1 MTIRQPTPRYRQAM
15 LLEPRMMFDAAA
27 VTTAADVAATVAA
40 TDTAPGVDATP
51 VQAAV
56 AITDSS
62 DSFPAVDLFSGVTVT
77 SDSSGQN
84 LTELVVTVNR
94 SGANQALIID
104 GAEIKL
110 QSGEGSTDGGYSY
123 QVTVSGDAATI
134 TVSIESALEGGT
146 PQATAALI
154 DSIAYQ
160 PLDNTVES
168 GAVTVTL
175 KTLSDASDSAALDIS
190 STVTI
195 DSRVNVAPVLS
206 DDGALE
212 PAESFTIDDLGDNV
226 TVVYAGGGDYA
237 YAAGD
242 GALSVFA
249 VDDGGRLTLVGTSAV
264 EGLGSVA
271 DMAIGADDRS
281 LYLVNGGNG
290 DVYAVSLAEDGSL
303 GAVSTVSA
311 GDTTRNIALS
321 SDGAYVYVTLQNN
334 GMAVFARDGDSG
346 ALSLIQT
353 VSEGDLGVSRA
364 ETVVSA
370 NGYLFVIGDRSS
382 FVAYTDTLSVLKIN
396 DDGTLTRIDSV
407 TASAVRSSSS
417 TYLMAVSEDAA
428 FLYLGS
434 SADNSIQVYRFS
446 DGALTLQSTL
456 SLDGISGIALS
467 RDGGLLYAAT
477 TGGAIGVYAV
487 GGDGALTPVS
497 SIAGGSASDI
507 AVSGDGLSVL
517 VAGGGGVSRYSAAQT
532 LDRGAYATF
541 ADGITLADGNF
552 DALNDGAG
560 NYNGAGITVS
570 ANVAGGSFGFADGG
584 GLTYA
589 DGVISLDGA
598 AIATLSVSDDGALTV
613 KFTADAATAIANQ
626 VLQQLTYANDGA
638 AVGSYILLTVA
649 ASDGALASN
658 SVVTTLRVNAVP
670 QVNTDASTGYVL
682 SAATSE
688 TDYSFTLFPGLFNDA
703 DGDSL
708 IWSVSGLPQGLTFDA
723 ATRTISGSA
732 TEAGDFTVTVT
743 VSDASGASASLDLDL
758 TVEQIANRA
767 PQVNEEVSS
776 ALANA
781 TENAGYSVTLDTSL
795 FSDADSLYGD
805 SLNWTVEGLPTG
817 LTFDAATLTI
827 SGTAGAVGDYTVT
840 VTATDESGASASAEL
855 TLRVITLDEANNSA
869 PVLDAP
875 DSALAYTIDGNLT
888 GFNQYVYGLQL
899 SADDGTLIVLGNSS
913 NSHAITPSGN
923 STLYV
928 YSRDTET
935 GALTLVQTFVQ
946 GAGDDGDNANGIEIN
961 GLDSATS
968 SIYSADGQYVYLV
981 GKDASGAYAITVLSV
996 NDDGTLSATG
1006 LSAEVADASQIK
1018 QMVMSS
1024 DGDSLYVVSA
1034 STLYAYRV
1042 EENGALTLAGAYS
1055 DSYGTASAVAVDSS
1069 GNVYVLGGSRLVVY
1083 SANDD
1088 GSLTYATTG
1097 TGIGL
1102 SATSRG
1108 IVVSDAGYI
1117 YVATGSG
1124 GTVVTLHYD
1133 SDSNAVTRVASVSA
1147 AQVWGL
1153 SLSAD
1158 GTALYVGYLTGAVYV
1173 YSVNDDG
1180 SLTRTDSL
1188 TNSGGRAFR
1197 YAISSDGSSIYVGGF
1212 YNGTGLGQIST
1223 GAVAVAYTEG
1233 GIVNPAAS
1241 VTLSDADN
1249 DALNGGAGNY
1259 NGAAFTLA
1267 RAGGANAAD
1276 SYGFTDGNGLTLAD
1290 GIISL
1295 NGAAI
1300 GTFASAD
1307 GALTVKFTADVATA
1321 VANQVLQQIAYSN
1334 GSADPGGSI
1343 TLTLSVA
1350 DQYRSG
1356 SLDLRLAVTEIND
1369 APTLQTSG
1377 GSVVYTSG
1385 GNAVKLFD
1393 DSAVST
1399 VEEGQTVSSLTLTV
1413 SGLTDGE
1420 SETLTVGGV
1429 SVALTDGASAGG
1441 TITLNNED
1449 GGTADYGYTLSVS
1462 VIDGVATVTLSGS
1475 LPTEAAD
1482 ALIDSIAYANA
1493 SDSPTIGERII
1504 TLTSI
1509 QDNGGTD
1516 NGGVNTS
1523 ELAIASTV
1531 AVALT
1536 NAAPAVSAT
1545 PAVATYVENADAA
1558 TLFSDVV
1565 LSTGEAGQAIS
1576 NIVLTVSGLSDGAS
1590 EALVID
1596 GTAVSLTADAAG
1608 ETANGYSYSVTL
1620 DGTTATVT
1628 ISGSDG
1634 IAVQDATALIA
1645 GLGYANQS
1653 DDPTAGARTVTLA
1666 AVQDDGGTA
1675 NGGSDSVTPS
1685 IAASV
1690 AVVAVNDAPLV
1701 SATPADAIYSTSGSS
1716 AGLFSDVSLSTVEND
1731 QTLSAITFTV
1741 AGLADGDSE
1750 TLTVAGSRIALVD
1763 GSGTLD
1769 NGYAYTVTL
1778 DGDTAVVTIAS
1789 DAGIAADAAAALIEQ
1804 SSYANLSNTQTAGV
1818 RTFALSVQDSG
1829 GRDNGG
1835 SDTALL
1841 ESAAAIE
1848 VVNNS
1853 APEFSAGADYT
1864 NLEVA
1869 ASLTAVSGLND
1880 ITASALTAGGDYLYV
1895 AGSDGG
1901 IAIFS
1906 RNTATGELVLLQTL
1920 DSGVSSVSLI
1930 EVSEDGGTL
1939 YLLGAGG
1946 DSITIFSRD
1955 GGDGS
1960 LTQVQSLTTENVVDL
1975 TISADGSALYVVD
1988 GNYSGLLVYTLDA
2001 ESGQYALRQSISA
2014 ATGSEPYL
2022 FTAIGVETVGDYV
2035 YVATDPAAETVANT
2049 LIVYQRAAD
2058 GTLSAVAWLRDGAAA
2073 GESAINMSGPVDIA
2087 VSRDGGT
2094 IYVASEDG
2102 VAVFGFDAAGGTLSY
2117 DGALGDLSGVTAV
2130 ALSGDDGTLYVTS
2143 SDGSISRYKSDGSL
2157 TLVET
2162 LSSSSTAALAGARSV
2177 VTGAHGAV
2185 VVIGSGGV
2193 VSLKDGLTAITVD
2206 YHEQETIRP
2215 LNAITLSDADYDALA
2230 DGAGNY
2236 NGAVI
2241 TLARDGG
2248 ASGDDGY
2255 SFVDGNGLT
2264 LADGTIYLDGAAI
2277 AAFADVEGTL
2287 TLTFTADVTTA
2298 SANRVLQQIGYS
2310 NASDDPGANLSL
2322 VLRVTDA
2329 YGAGA
2334 GVTLSLN
2341 VTEVNDAPLLTTTS
2355 ADAGYVEGGEA
2366 AGLFSGTAV
2375 STVEAGQRV
2384 NALTLSVS
2392 GLSDG
2397 AGETLT
2403 IDGTAI
2409 ALIAGSGTTAG
2420 GYAYS
2425 VSLSDGVATVAIAG
2439 EAGISAAA
2447 AAALVDGIAYAN
2459 VSDDP
2464 TVGTRGITLSA
2475 IQDNGGTA
2483 DGGVD
2488 ATTLAVTA
2496 AVTVTAVNDAPT
2508 LSVAPINANYAA
2520 GDDALPLFNGA
2531 EVAAVEAGQSIA
2543 ALTVTVS
2550 GVADNAE
2557 RLIVDGASV
2566 TLTDGAVTT
2575 ASGLTVTVTL
2585 DNGTATLVIT
2595 RADGLSSAGA
2605 AALIDGLAYANDSA
2619 VVTAGERIITLTAV
2633 QDDGGTANGGA
2644 DTAVL
2649 NIAAT
2654 VNIVNS
2660 APQATDAE
2668 AELPAATQAAAYR
2681 ATLAGDLFSDV
2692 NGDALSW
2699 RVDGLPEGLVFD
2711 ADTRTI
2717 SGRTLAVGSFELTI
2731 TVSDGQG
2738 GTASRSL
2745 TLTVDKQ
2752 PVSPVFLPASNASD
2766 MMERLSE
2773 QEEKRRE
2780 EAQNASLR
2788 PTAPPATVQD
2798 GDSLAREH
2806 YPLANGALDY
2816 AATPWLLN
2824 PALAELMPPLE
2835 KVDFSPQERAA
2846 AGAPARENH
2855 QPDPQAV
2862 RTDIPA
2868 GKAAFSAQLQQDR
2881 AAYDDL
2887 LSALRQLTANGAS
2900 PE

>member
-94 SGANQALIID
+94 SGANQALTID
-104 GAEIKL
+104 GADIKL

-134 TVSIESALEGGT
+134 TVSIESVLEGGT

-154 DSIAYQ
+154 DSIAYK

-175 KTLSDASDSAALDIS
+175 KSLSDASDSAALDIS

-226 TVVYAGGGDYA
+226 AVVYAGGGDYA
-237 YAAGD
+237 YVAGD
-242 GALSVFA
+242 GVLSVFA
-249 VDDGGRLTLVGTSAV
+249 VDGGGRLTLIGTSAV

-303 GAVSTVSA
+303 GEVATVSA

-334 GMAVFARDGDSG
+334 GMAVFTRDGDSG

-353 VSEGDLGVSRA
+353 VSEDDLGVERA
-364 ETVVSA
+364 ETVISA
-370 NGYLFVIGDRSS
+370 NGYLFVIGDQSS
-382 FVAYTDTLSVLKIN
+382 FVGYTDTLSVLKIN
-396 DDGTLTRIDSV
+396 DDGTLTRIDSI
-407 TASAVRSSSS
+407 TAGAVRSSSS

-477 TGGAIGVYAV
+477 SGGAIGVYAV

-497 SIAGGSASDI
+497 SIAGRSASDI

-532 LDRGAYATF
+532 LDRGSYAAF

-570 ANVAGGSFGFADGG
+570 ANVAGGGFGFADGG

-589 DGVISLDGA
+589 DGVISLDGG

-649 ASDGALASN
+649 AGDGALASN
-658 SVVTTLRVNAVP
+658 SVVTALRVNAVP

-682 SAATSE
+682 SSATSE
-688 TDYSFTLFPGLFNDA
+688 TDYSFTLFPELFNDA

-781 TENAGYSVTLDTSL
+781 TENAGYSATLDTSL

-805 SLNWTVEGLPTG
+805 SLNWTVEGLPAG
-817 LTFDAATLTI
+817 LTFDAATLTL

-981 GKDASGAYAITVLSV
+981 GKNASGAYAITVLSV

-1102 SATSRG
+1102 SGTSRG

-1259 NGAAFTLA
+1259 NGATFTLA

-1307 GALTVKFTADVATA
+1307 GTLTLTFTADVATA

-1334 GSADPGGSI
+1334 SSADPGGSI
-1343 TLTLSVA
+1343 TLTLSAA

-1399 VEEGQTVSSLTLTV
+1399 AEEGQAVSSLTLTV

-1420 SETLTVGGV
+1420 NETLTVGGV
-1429 SVALTDGASAGG
+1429 GVALTDGASAGG
-1441 TITLNNED
+1441 AITLSNED

-1462 VIDGVATVTLSGS
+1462 VTDGVATVTLSGS
-1475 LPTEAAD
+1475 LPAA
-1482 ALIDSIAYANA
+1482 ATATLLDSVGYANTSA
-1493 SDSPTIGERII
+1493 NPTEGARTI

-1531 AVALT
+1531 VVALT
-1536 NAAPAVSAT
+1536 NAAPTVSAT
-1545 PAVATYVENADAA
+1545 PAVASYVENADAT
-1558 TLFSDVV
+1558 TLFSDVA

-1576 NIVLTVSGLSDGAS
+1576 NIVLTLSGLSDGAS

-1596 GTAVSLTADAAG
+1596 GTTVSLIADAAG
-1608 ETANGYSYSVTL
+1608 ETTNGYRYSITV
-1620 DGTTATVT
+1620 DGATATVT

-1653 DDPTAGARTVTLA
+1653 DDPTSGTRTVTLA

-1675 NGGSDSVTPS
+1675 NGGSDSVALS

-1701 SATPADAIYSTSGSS
+1701 SATPADAIYAAAGSS
-1716 AGLFSDVSLSTVEND
+1716 AGLFSDVSLSTVESG

-1741 AGLADGDSE
+1741 AGLADGASE

-1804 SSYANLSNTQTAGV
+1804 SSYANLSNTQSAGV

-1864 NLEVA
+1864 NLAVA

-1906 RNTATGELVLLQTL
+1906 RNTATGELTLLQTL

-1930 EVSEDGGTL
+1930 EVSDDGGTL
-1939 YLLGAGG
+1939 YLLGANG

-1975 TISADGSALYVVD
+1975 TISADGGALYVVD

-2001 ESGQYALRQSISA
+2001 ESGQYALSQSISA

-2049 LIVYQRAAD
+2049 LIVYQRGED

-2087 VSRDGGT
+2087 VSRDGGM

-2117 DGALGDLSGVTAV
+2117 GGALGDLSGVTAV

-2143 SDGSISRYKSDGSL
+2143 SDGSISRYKSDDGSL

-2162 LSSSSTAALAGARSV
+2162 LSSSSTAVLAGARSV

-2193 VSLKDGLTAITVD
+2193 VSLKDGLTAIAVD

-2241 TLARDGG
+2241 TLVRDGG
-2248 ASGDDGY
+2248 ANGDDGY
-2255 SFVDGNGLT
+2255 SFIDGNGLT
-2264 LADGTIYLDGAAI
+2264 LADGTLYLDGAAI
-2277 AAFADVEGTL
+2277 AAFASVDGTL

-2298 SANRVLQQIGYS
+2298 SANRVLQQIGYA
-2310 NASDDPGANLSL
+2310 NTSDDPGVGVSL

-2341 VTEVNDAPLLTTTS
+2341 VTEVNDAPLLTTTP

-2366 AGLFSGTAV
+2366 AGLFSGTTV
-2375 STVEAGQRV
+2375 STVEAGQTV
-2384 NALTLSVS
+2384 TALTLSVS

-2425 VSLSDGVATVAIAG
+2425 VTVSDGVATVTIAG
-2439 EAGISAAA
+2439 ESGISAAD

-2508 LSVAPINANYAA
+2508 LSAAPINSNYAA

-2531 EVAAVEAGQSIA
+2531 EIAAVEAGQSIA

-2557 RLIVDGASV
+2557 RLIVDDASV
-2566 TLTDGAVTT
+2566 TLTDGVVTT

-2605 AALIDGLAYANDSA
+2605 AALVDGLAYANDSA
-2619 VVTAGERIITLTAV
+2619 VVTAGERIITLAAV

-2649 NIAAT
+2649 DIAAT

-2668 AELPAATQAAAYR
+2668 AELPAAMQAAAYS
-2681 ATLAGDLFSDV
+2681 AALAGDLFSDV

-2699 RVDGLPEGLVFD
+2699 RVDGLPDGLVFD

-2717 SGRTLAVGSFELTI
+2717 SGRTLAVGSFELTV

-2752 PVSPVFLPASNASD
+2752 PVSPVFLPAANALG
-2766 MMERLSE
+2766 MMEQWLSE
-2773 QEEKRRE
+2773 QEDKRRE

-2788 PTAPPATVQD
+2788 PTAPATVQD
-2798 GDSLAREH
+2798 GDSLSRER

-2835 KVDFSPQERAA
+2835 KVDFSPRERAA
-2846 AGAPARENH
+2846 ARENH
-2855 QPDPQAV
+2855 QPDPQAA
-2862 RTDIPA
+2862 RADIPA
-2868 GKAAFSAQLQQDR
+2868 GKAAFSAQLQQER

>member
-1 MTIRQPTPRYRQAM
+1 M

-40 TDTAPGVDATP
+40 TDTTPGVDATP
-51 VQAAV
+51 VRAAV

-62 DSFPAVDLFSGVTVT
+62 DSFPAVDLFSDVTVT
-77 SDSSGQN
+77 RDSGDQN
-84 LTELVVTVNR
+84 LTELVITVNR
-94 SGANQALIID
+94 SGANQALTID
-104 GAEIKL
+104 GAQIKL

-123 QVTVSGDAATI
+123 QVTVSGDAAVI

-146 PQATAALI
+146 PQAAAALI
-154 DSIAYQ
+154 DGIAYQ

-175 KTLSDASDSAALDIS
+175 KTLSDASDSATLDIS
-190 STVTI
+190 STVTV

-226 TVVYAGGGDYA
+226 KVVYAGGGDYA

-242 GALSVFA
+242 GVLSVFA
-249 VDDGGRLTLVGTSAV
+249 VDDAGRLTLVGTSAV

-271 DMAIGADDRS
+271 DMAIGADDQS
-281 LYLVNGGNG
+281 LYLVNGGSG
-290 DVYAVSLAEDGSL
+290 DVYAVSLADDGSL
-303 GAVSTVSA
+303 GEVATVSA

-346 ALSLIQT
+346 ALSRIQI
-353 VSEGDLGVSRA
+353 VSEDELGVARA

-396 DDGTLTRIDSV
+396 DDGTLTRIDSI

-467 RDGGLLYAAT
+467 REGGLLYAVT
-477 TGGAIGVYAV
+477 SGGAISLYAV
-487 GGDGALTPVS
+487 DGKGALTLVS
-497 SIAGGSASDI
+497 SIAGGGASDI

-517 VAGGGGVSRYSAAQT
+517 VVGGGGVSRYSAAQT
-532 LDRGAYATF
+532 LDRGAYAAF

-552 DALNDGAG
+552 DALNGGAG
-560 NYNGAGITVS
+560 NYNGAGITVN

-589 DGVISLDGA
+589 DGVISLDGG
-598 AIATLSVSDDGALTV
+598 AIATLSVSDDGALTL

-626 VLQQLTYANDGA
+626 VLRQLTYANDGA

-670 QVNTDASTGYVL
+670 QLDTDVSTGYIL
-682 SAATSE
+682 DKATSE
-688 TDYSFTLFPGLFNDA
+688 MPYSFTLFPGLFSDA
-703 DGDSL
+703 DGDAL
-708 IWSVSGLPQGLTFDA
+708 IWSVSGLPEGLTFDA

-732 TEAGDFTVTVT
+732 TETGDFTVTVT

-781 TENAGYSVTLDTSL
+781 TENAGYSATLDTAL
-795 FSDADSLYGD
+795 FIDADSLYGD
-805 SLNWTVEGLPTG
+805 SLNWTVAGLPAG
-817 LTFDAATLTI
+817 LTFDAATLTL

-840 VTATDESGASASAEL
+840 VTATDKSGASASAEL
-855 TLRVITLDEANNSA
+855 TLRVITVDEANNSA

-888 GFNQYVYGLQL
+888 GFSQYVYGLEL

-968 SIYSADGQYVYLV
+968 AVYSADGQYVYLV
-981 GKDASGAYAITVLSV
+981 GKNASGAYAITVLSV

-1006 LSAEVADASQIK
+1006 LSTEVADASQIK
-1018 QMVMSS
+1018 QMTISS

-1042 EENGALTLAGAYS
+1042 GENGALTLAGAYS

-1069 GNVYVLGGSRLVVY
+1069 GNIYVLGGSRLVVY
-1083 SANDD
+1083 GANDD

-1102 SATSRG
+1102 SGTSRG
-1108 IVVSDAGYI
+1108 MVVSDAGYI
-1117 YVATGSG
+1117 YVATGAG

-1133 SDSNAVTRVASVSA
+1133 SDSNTVTRVASVSA

-1158 GTALYVGYLTGAVYV
+1158 GTALYAGYLTGAVYV

-1233 GIVNPAAS
+1233 GAVNPAAS

-1276 SYGFTDGNGLTLAD
+1276 GYGFTEGNGLTLAD
-1290 GIISL
+1290 GVISL

-1300 GTFASAD
+1300 GTFASAE
-1307 GALTVKFTADVATA
+1307 GTLTLTFTADVTTAT
-1321 VANQVLQQIAYSN
+1321 ANQVLQQIAYSN
-1334 GSADPGGSI
+1334 SSADPGGSI

-1350 DQYRSG
+1350 DQYTSG

-1377 GSVVYTSG
+1377 GGVVYTSG

-1393 DSAVST
+1393 DSLVST
-1399 VEEGQTVSSLTLTV
+1399 AEAGQAVSSLTLTV

-1420 SETLTVGGV
+1420 NETLTVGGV

-1441 TITLNNED
+1441 AITLSNED

-1482 ALIDSIAYANA
+1482 ALIDSIAYANV
-1493 SDSPTIGERII
+1493 SDSPTIGARTI

-1516 NGGVNTS
+1516 NGGVNTTA
-1523 ELAIASTV
+1523 LAIASTV
-1531 AVALT
+1531 SVSLT
-1536 NAAPAVSAT
+1536 NSAPAVSAT
-1545 PAVATYVENADAA
+1545 PVVATYVENGDAA
-1558 TLFSDVV
+1558 TLFSDVAI
-1565 LSTGEAGQAIS
+1565 STGEAGQAIS

-1608 ETANGYSYSVTL
+1608 ETANGYRYSITL
-1620 DGTTATVT
+1620 DGTTASVT
-1628 ISGSDG
+1628 ITGSDG

-1653 DDPTAGARTVTLA
+1653 DDPTAGARTVMLA
-1666 AVQDDGGTA
+1666 SVRDDGGTA
-1675 NGGSDSVTPS
+1675 NGGSDSVVLS

-1701 SATPADAIYSTSGSS
+1701 DATPADAIYATAGSG
-1716 AGLFSDVSLSTVEND
+1716 AGLFSDVSLSTVESG
-1731 QTLSAITFTV
+1731 QTISAITFTV
-1741 AGLADGDSE
+1741 SGLADGDSE
-1750 TLTVAGSRIALVD
+1750 TLTVAGARIALVA

-1769 NGYAYTVTL
+1769 NGYAYSVTL

-1789 DAGIAADAAAALIEQ
+1789 DAGIAADAGAALIEQ
-1804 SSYANLSNTQTAGV
+1804 TSYANLSNTQTAGV
-1818 RTFALSVQDSG
+1818 RTFALSVRDSG

-1835 SDTALL
+1835 SDTTLL

-1853 APEFSAGADYT
+1853 SPELSAGADYT

-1880 ITASALTAGGDYLYV
+1880 IAASALTAGGDYLYV

-1906 RNTATGELVLLQTL
+1906 RNAATGELVLLQTL

-1930 EVSEDGGTL
+1930 EVSADGGTL
-1939 YLLGAGG
+1939 YLLGADG

-1960 LTQVQSLTTENVVDL
+1960 LTQLQTLTTENVVDL
-1975 TISADGSALYVVD
+1975 TISADGGVLYVVD

-2001 ESGQYALRQSISA
+2001 ESGQYALRQSVSA
-2014 ATGSEPYL
+2014 STGSEPYL
-2022 FTAIGVETVGDYV
+2022 FTAIGVQTVGDYV
-2035 YVATDPAAETVANT
+2035 YVVTDPAAETVANT

-2073 GESAINMSGPVDIA
+2073 GESAINMSGPLDIA

-2102 VAVFGFDAAGGTLSY
+2102 VAVFGFDAAGGALSY
-2117 DGALGDLSGVTAV
+2117 GGAVGDLSGVTAV

-2143 SDGSISRYKSDGSL
+2143 SDGSISRYKSDDGSL
-2157 TLVET
+2157 TLMET

-2193 VSLKDGLTAITVD
+2193 VSLKDGLTAIAVD
-2206 YHEQETIRP
+2206 YHEQQTIRP
-2215 LNAITLSDADYDALA
+2215 LSAITLSDADYDALA

-2248 ASGDDGY
+2248 ASSDDGY
-2255 SFVDGNGLT
+2255 GFIDANGLT
-2264 LADGTIYLDGAAI
+2264 LADGTLYLDGAAI
-2277 AAFADVEGTL
+2277 AAFADVDGTL
-2287 TLTFTADVTTA
+2287 TLTFAADVTTA

-2310 NASDDPGANLSL
+2310 NASDDPGAGVSL

-2329 YGAGA
+2329 YGASA
-2334 GVTLSLN
+2334 SVTLSLN
-2341 VTEVNDAPLLTTTS
+2341 VTEVNDAPLLTTTP

-2366 AGLFSGTAV
+2366 AGLFSGTTV
-2375 STVEAGQRV
+2375 STVEADQRV
-2384 NALTLSVS
+2384 SALTLSVS

-2409 ALIAGSGTTAG
+2409 ALIDGSGTTAG
-2420 GYAYS
+2420 G
-2425 VSLSDGVATVAIAG
+2425 LTVA
-2439 EAGISAAA
+2439 
-2447 AAALVDGIAYAN
+2447 
-2459 VSDDP
+2459 
-2464 TVGTRGITLSA
+2464 
-2475 IQDNGGTA
+2475 
-2483 DGGVD
+2483 
-2488 ATTLAVTA
+2488 
-2496 AVTVTAVNDAPT
+2496 
-2508 LSVAPINANYAA
+2508 
-2520 GDDALPLFNGA
+2520 
-2531 EVAAVEAGQSIA
+2531 
-2543 ALTVTVS
+2543 
-2550 GVADNAE
+2550 
-2557 RLIVDGASV
+2557 
-2566 TLTDGAVTT
+2566 
-2575 ASGLTVTVTL
+2575 VTL
-2585 DNGTATLVIT
+2585 DNGTATLVISS
-2595 RADGLSSAGA
+2595 ADGLSAASA
-2605 AALIDGLAYANDSA
+2605 AALIDGLAYVNDSA
-2619 VVTAGERIITLTAV
+2619 VVTAGERIITLAAV

-2644 DTAVL
+2644 DIAAL

-2681 ATLAGDLFSDV
+2681 AALAGDLFSDV

-2699 RVDGLPEGLVFD
+2699 RVDGLPDGLSFD

-2717 SGRTLAVGSFELTI
+2717 SGRTLAVGSFELTV

-2738 GTASRSL
+2738 GTAARSL

-2752 PVSPVFLPASNASD
+2752 PVSPVFLPASNALG
-2766 MMERLSE
+2766 MMEQWLSE
-2773 QEEKRRE
+2773 QEDKRRE

-2788 PTAPPATVQD
+2788 PTAPLDPAATAQD
-2798 GDSLAREH
+2798 GDSLSRER

-2835 KVDFSPQERAA
+2835 NVDFSPLERAA
-2846 AGAPARENH
+2846 ARENH
-2855 QPDPQAV
+2855 QPEPQAV
-2862 RTDIPA
+2862 RAEIPA
-2868 GKAAFSAQLQQDR
+2868 GKAAFSAQLQQER

-2887 LSALRQLTANGAS
+2887 LSALQQLTANSAS